1 MSGSSMTVRV
11 DPVRAVQA
19 QVELD
24 EPQLTFTPCSAG
36 GVSVTEPPLPE
47 ASRGTLTVRVLV
59 EVAGELKSAYS
70 TWSWPFAGTLQVP
83 VPWQSSELASHPA
96 NVQPLEAVAVSVML
110 PLWEVLR

>member
-1 MSGSSMTVRV
+1 MPVGVE
-11 DPVRAVQA
+11 PVRALQA
-19 QVELD
+19 QLVLD
-24 EPQLTFTPCSAG
+24 EPQLTFVPPCAG

-59 EVAGELKSAYS
+59 VVSGELKSAYS

-83 VPWQSSELASHPA
+83 VPWQSWELASHPA
-96 NVQPLEAVAVSVML
+96 NVQPPAAVAVSEML